1 MPRRRLLRAG
11 AAFCVAFTALFATVS
26 FTPLVMNWSRLL
38 AGDWPDAKG
47 DVLIVLSGD
56 MVDDR
61 TLGVMSYW
69 RVLYASRVYREGGFR
84 RVVVSGRT
92 VAPVMRDYLVF
103 RGVPPEAVTVENES
117 TSTREN
123 ALYTARLLVGEP
135 GRKVLLTSDMHMW
148 RARRA
153 FQKAG
158 LEVKGVPFP
167 YGGKLGNRIEGR
179 WGVFVNLCVETVKT
193 GYYALRGW
201 I

>member
-1 MPRRRLLRAG
+1 MPRRLLRAG
-11 AAFCVAFTALFATVS
+11 SAFAISFTALFAIVT
-26 FTPLVMNWSRLL
+26 FTPLVKSWSSLL
-38 AGDWPDAKG
+38 AGDWPAPKG

-56 MVDDR
+56 MIDEE

-84 RVVVSGRT
+84 RVVVSGKT

-103 RGVPPEAVTVENES
+103 RGVPPEAITVENDS

-123 ALYTARLLVGEP
+123 AVFTARLLRGET
-135 GRKVLLTSDMHMW
+135 GKKVLLTSDMHML

-153 FQKAG
+153 FGKAG
-158 LEVKGVPFP
+158 LEVTGVPFP
-167 YGGKLGNRIEGR
+167 YGRKLGNGMARR
-179 WGVFVNLCVETVKT
+179 WGLFVNLLDETAKT